1 MNALIEAEGPG
12 SFRLSGDITFDTVP
26 SIVAQCGH
34 WDSLPQVNIDF
45 SGVRTADS
53 AALALIL
60 DWAACARR
68 SGQTLRLTHVPARL
82 AELARINGLTPI
94 FDGIFAD

>member
-1 MNALIEAEGPG
+1 MNALFEAEGPG
-12 SFRLSGDITFDTVP
+12 SFRLSGDVTFDTVP
-26 SIVAQCGH
+26 SIAAQCGQ
-34 WDSLPQVNIDF
+34 WEVLPDVRIDF

-68 SGQTLRLTHVPARL
+68 SGQKLKLTHVPPRL

-94 FDGIFAD
+94 FDGIFAE